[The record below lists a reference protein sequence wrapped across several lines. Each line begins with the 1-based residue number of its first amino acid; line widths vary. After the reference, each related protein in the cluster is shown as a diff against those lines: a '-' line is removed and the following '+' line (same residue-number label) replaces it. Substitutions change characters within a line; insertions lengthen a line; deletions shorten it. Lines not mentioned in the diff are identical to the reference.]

1 MVEKKKKIVILGG
14 GYGGVECTRKLE
26 EYFKNEDDVEIV
38 LISEDNFLLFTP
50 MLPQVAAGM
59 LATRHIVMPIR
70 TIVKKTTFYEGR
82 VKNIDPYGKIVNL
95 WGTDE
100 KRGVSIHYDF
110 LVVSLGSET
119 NFFGM
124 SDLEKHA
131 YTMKTLNDAMT
142 VRNRVIDMLEQAENE
157 PNPILRESLL
167 TLVIVGGGFAGIETA
182 GELMDLLL
190 DASKY
195 YPKINKNDIN
205 VVVLEAL
212 PNILPGFDEK
222 LAKFAHRL
230 LNKHG
235 IEIKL
240 KTAVTSFDGFE
251 IKMKKIVEKSENQD
265 PETEAIQTRTVIWTA
280 GVTPVNTIK
289 RSMFKTERGKI
300 IVNDFLEVADFPGVF
315 AIGDCA
321 LFLDPKTERPFAPTA
336 QLAEAQ
342 AKTAAYNLHSLIR
355 NEKMK
360 KFEYVSRG
368 QMAIIGKR
376 NGVAS
381 FFGMNISGIWAWFL
395 WRNVYLSKIPR
406 WDKRLRVFLDWTID
420 LLFDRDI
427 SRLKFEDKKP
437 TKEYK
442 VLDEVDDVW

>member
-1 MVEKKKKIVILGG
+1 MVEKKRKIVVLGG

-26 EYFKNEDDVEIV
+26 EYFKNDDDIEIV
-38 LISEDNFLLFTP
+38 LINEDNFLLFTP

-70 TIVKKTTFYEGR
+70 TIIKKTTFYEGR
-82 VKNIDPYGKIVNL
+82 VKNIDPHGKIVNL

-124 SDLEKHA
+124 SDLQKHA
-131 YTMKTLNDAMT
+131 YTMKNLNDAMT

-157 PNPILRESLL
+157 SDPILRESLL
-167 TLVIVGGGFAGIETA
+167 TVVIVGGGFAGIETA

-190 DASKY
+190 DAAKY
-195 YPKINKNDIN
+195 YPKIDTKDIK
-205 VVVLEAL
+205 VIVLEAL

-222 LAKFAHRL
+222 LAKFAHNL
-230 LNKHG
+230 LSKHG
-235 IEIKL
+235 IQIKL
-240 KTAVTSFDGFE
+240 KTAVTSFDGYE
-251 IKMKKIVEKSENQD
+251 IKMKKIEDNQD
-265 PETEAIQTRTVIWTA
+265 KEPEIEAVQTRTVIWTA

-300 IVNDFLEVADFPGVF
+300 IVNDYLEVADFPGVF

-321 LFLDPKTERPFAPTA
+321 LFIDPKTKRPFAPTA

-342 AKTAAYNLHSLIR
+342 AKTAAHNLHSLIR
-355 NEKMK
+355 NDEMK
-360 KFEYVSRG
+360 KFEYESRG

-381 FFGMNISGIWAWFL
+381 IFGMNISGIWAWFL

-420 LLFDRDI
+420 LVFDRDI
-427 SRLKFEDKKP
+427 SRLKFEDRKP

>member
-265 PETEAIQTRTVIWTA
+265 SETEAIQTRTVIWTA

-300 IVNDFLEVADFPGVF
+300 IVNDFLEVSDFPGVF

-321 LFLDPKTERPFAPTA
+321 LFLDPKTEKPFAPTA

-360 KFEYVSRG
+360 KFEYESRG

-381 FFGMNISGIWAWFL
+381 IFGMNISGIWAWFL

-420 LLFDRDI
+420 LFFDRDI
-427 SRLKFEDKKP
+427 SRLKFEDKRP

>member
-1 MVEKKKKIVILGG
+1 MKNKKKIVVLGG

-26 EYFKNEDDVEIV
+26 KYFRNDDDVEII

-95 WGTDE
+95 WGTKE
-100 KRGVSIHYDF
+100 KRGISIHYDF

-124 SDLEKHA
+124 SDVERHS
-131 YTMKTLNDAMT
+131 YTIKTLNDAMT
-142 VRNRVIDMLEQAENE
+142 IRNRVIEMLEQAENE
-157 PNPILRESLL
+157 SNPILRKSLL
-167 TLVIVGGGFAGIETA
+167 NFVIVGGGFAGIETA
-182 GELMDLLL
+182 GEIMDLLL
-190 DASKY
+190 DARKY
-195 YPKINKNDIN
+195 YPKIKKSEIK
-205 VVVLEAL
+205 VTVLEAL
-212 PNILPGFDEK
+212 PNILPGFSEK
-222 LAKFAHRL
+222 LAKFAHNL
-230 LNKHG
+230 LIKHG

-240 KTAVTSFDGFE
+240 KTAVTSFDGQE
-251 IKMKKIVEKSENQD
+251 IMMKKIEDNSGEKNSLER
-265 PETEAIQTRTVIWTA
+265 EAIQTRTMIWTA

-289 RSMFKTERGKI
+289 RSMFKTERGKV
-300 IVNDFLEVADFPGVF
+300 IVNEFLEVLEFPGVF

-321 LFLDPKTERPFAPTA
+321 LFLDPITKKPFPPTA

-342 AKTAAYNLHSLIR
+342 AKSAAHNLYSLIR
-355 NEKMK
+355 NKDMR
-360 KFEYVSRG
+360 KFEYQSRG

-381 FFGMNISGIWAWFL
+381 FFGINISGIWAWAL
-395 WRNVYLSKIPR
+395 WRNVYISKIPK
-406 WDKRLRVFLDWTID
+406 WDKRLRVLLDWTID
-420 LLFDRDI
+420 MFFDRDI
-427 SRLKFEDKKP
+427 SRLKFADKE
-437 TKEYK
+437 TSKEYK